1 MTGIVDFRNLLID
14 ENGDAITSSNP
25 LPTTGGGGGG
35 GAGVFGPYALND
47 FENGATLYLGK
58 VKSDGTWLLQKYDQA
73 IGSMRYANESNNA
86 SVTTYASAW
95 SNKSTLTYN
104 EFQVL
109 TGV

>member
-1 MTGIVDFRNLLID
+1 MTGIVDFRNLLIN
-14 ENGDAITSSNP
+14 ENSDAITASNP

-58 VKSDGTWLLQKYDQA
+58 VKSDGTWLLQEYDQD

>member
-1 MTGIVDFRNLLID
+1 MTGIVDFRTELLD
-14 ENGDAITSSNP
+14 ETGAPITSSNP

-35 GAGVFGPYALND
+35 SSGVFGPYALND

-58 VKSDGTWLLQKYDQA
+58 VKSDGTWLLQKYDQGA
-73 IGSMRYANESNNA
+73 GAMRYANVSNNA
-86 SVTTYASAW
+86 GVTTYATAW
-95 SNKSTLTYN
+95 SGKSGLTYN